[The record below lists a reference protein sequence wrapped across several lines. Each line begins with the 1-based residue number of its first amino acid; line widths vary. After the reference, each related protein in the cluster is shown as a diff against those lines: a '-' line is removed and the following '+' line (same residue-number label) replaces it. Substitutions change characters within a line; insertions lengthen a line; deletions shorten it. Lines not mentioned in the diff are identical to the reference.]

1 MQLRN
6 TFRFCCFLLFTV
18 VAFSS
23 CQGDFSVKNK
33 KDISDGLVI
42 NEIMASNHT
51 GLTAENDSLYDW
63 IEIKNIS
70 DEEIE
75 LEDYYLALNNGK
87 NGKKVKKGKKKKHL
101 EENEYSFQK
110 NKVWQL
116 PDTILAPGDML
127 LVFASK
133 KDSSEPGKE
142 LHTNFK
148 LPAKKGHLMII
159 SEDGDTISEIKYK
172 QLETDISYH
181 RLDDGSYERSYR
193 QSPGY
198 ENTNEGYEQYC
209 NLIDKLRKS
218 PLLIWEAHI
227 KSSKEKKSMWVE
239 IKNVS
244 AAIVNLKDY
253 ALTGET
259 YKDKGL
265 QLPDKEL
272 VPGSIHTIIF
282 SEKDIDI
289 KGSKSI
295 ALMKDGKFV
304 DGLCG
309 MPAPFGTSVGRV
321 EGKSGFYFFQTP
333 TCERENVSCHYRHIA
348 EAPEFNFKPGVY
360 RTSKNITLK
369 LKDSSLRV
377 HYTLDGSTPTMSSPL
392 FKDSVRI
399 DTTSVIRA
407 FCEGDTV
414 SMRSNIC
421 TYTYF
426 LRESHTLPI
435 INICINNDDLYDHNH
450 GIYMPGPGGGGEY
463 PHKGANYWKK
473 VTKRAHVEFY
483 DTEQKNSFSLDCG
496 FAIFG
501 GFSRTLSK
509 KSFKVKFKDEFGPD
523 RLDYDVFNEGK
534 ARKFKNLVLRSG
546 SQDMSGVMV
555 RDEFFTSLV
564 KENSPS
570 LLVQAYR
577 PVALYLNAK
586 YFGLYYIREKI
597 DKHFVSHH
605 LKVPNDSINI
615 IMSLC
620 YNEEGPKV
628 HFQSLINYVKTHDL
642 AQKEYYEYMKNL
654 VDFDGLI
661 DQKLGQIYS
670 GNTDVGNIR
679 YVRSTDEKSDK
690 KWYFVF
696 YDVDLS
702 WTTNKP
708 AGFYLRAGAEG
719 AVSMHNIIIDR
730 LLHNPD
736 FRQLFLERLSMHL
749 HKTFTPENATKVFNN
764 IISTIKPEMKLNCK
778 RWPDLA
784 SFERWEK
791 NVVAF
796 RNKFKG
802 RDKYV
807 LDGIRKELNITPEE
821 EKKYFSDLGY

>member
-1 MQLRN
+1 MSRRDIRIFSFFILLCSFCSCNEGVKN
-6 TFRFCCFLLFTV
+6 TFPKEANHDL
-18 VAFSS
+18 A
-23 CQGDFSVKNK
+23 
-33 KDISDGLVI
+33 IVI
-42 NEIMASNHT
+42 NEVMAQNYTGIM
-51 GLTAENDSLYDW
+51 AENDSLYDW

-70 DEEIE
+70 NETVD
-75 LEDYYLALNNGK
+75 LHDYALATLK
-87 NGKKVKKGKKKKHL
+87 
-101 EENEYSFQK
+101 K
-110 NKVWQL
+110 NKE
-116 PDTILAPGDML
+116 PKDSTDTVKTDKWRMPEMELAPGEII
-127 LVFASK
+127 LVFASGRDRK
-133 KDSSEPGKE
+133 EVGKE
-142 LHTNFK
+142 LHTDFK
-148 LPAKKGHLMII
+148 IARKNGCVQILSDDGYVL
-159 SEDGDTISEIKYK
+159 SEVKFDKLDSDQSYRR
-172 QLETDISYH
+172 LE
-181 RLDDGSYERSYR
+181 DGSYEKTYS
-193 QSPGY
+193 QSPGF
-198 ENTNEGYEQYC
+198 ENTKEGYRQFCE
-209 NLIDKLRKS
+209 LIDKQRKS
-218 PLLIWEAHI
+218 PLLIWEVNA
-227 KSSKEKKSMWVE
+227 KSSKDSKKWVE
-239 IKNVS
+239 LKNVS
-244 AAIVNLKDY
+244 DSPVKLSEY
-253 ALTGET
+253 GLTGET
-259 YKDKGL
+259 YNADAW
-265 QLPDKEL
+265 QLPETELAPGNTYAIDCKEKN
-272 VPGSIHTIIF
+272 V
-282 SEKDIDI
+282 DI
-289 KGSKSI
+289 KSSKSI
-295 ALMKDGKFV
+295 ALVKDGQFV
-304 DGLCG
+304 DGICCIQ
-309 MPAPFGTSVGRV
+309 APYGTSIGRV
-321 EGKSGFYFFQTP
+321 NGKKGFFFFPNP
-333 TCERENVSCHYRHIA
+333 TRSAENLGTHFPFIA
-348 EAPEFNFKPGVY
+348 EAPSFNFKPGLY
-360 RTSKNITLK
+360 SKERTLTLK
-369 LKDSSLRV
+369 LNQKDFTV
-377 HYTLDGSTPTMSSPL
+377 HYTLDGSTPTINSPVL
-392 FKDSVRI
+392 KDSVRI
-399 DTTSVIRA
+399 DTSAVIRA
-407 FCEGDTV
+407 FCEGDSTN
-414 SMRSNIC
+414 MRSSITTA
-421 TYTYF
+421 TYI
-426 LRESHTLPI
+426 LNQNHTLPVVCI
-435 INICINNDDLYDHNH
+435 SINNDELFNPTT

-473 VTKRAHVEFY
+473 VTKRAHLEFY
-483 DTEQKNSFSLDCG
+483 DTEQNNSFSLDCG

-577 PVALYLNAK
+577 PVALYVNAK

-605 LKVPNDSINI
+605 LNVPNDSINI

-642 AQKEYYEYMKNL
+642 AQKECYEYMKNL

-679 YVRSTDEKSDK
+679 YVRSTDDKSDK

-719 AVSMHNIIIDR
+719 AVSMHNIIIDC

-749 HKTFTPENATKVFNN
+749 HKTFAPENATKVFNN

-807 LDGIRKELNITPEE
+807 LDGIRKELNITAEE